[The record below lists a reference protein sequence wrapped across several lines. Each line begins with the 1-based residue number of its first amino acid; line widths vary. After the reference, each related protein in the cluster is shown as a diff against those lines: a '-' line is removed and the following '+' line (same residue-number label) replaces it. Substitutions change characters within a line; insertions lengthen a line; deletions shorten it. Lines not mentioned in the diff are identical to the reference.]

1 MERNPDIEI
10 IDPAEISARA
20 GGTAASGT
28 AASGTAAS
36 GKRRGRKPGS
46 ANAPKS
52 APLLAD
58 WKGLVCQLHALAAWR
73 SDIPELALDDG
84 SAEKLVNAVSRVMR
98 HYPVTVSEKAA
109 DHAYL
114 VTTLL
119 MIYGPII
126 FLIIN
131 KRRNKTEKKN
141 DEVVS
146 EQSNVTPISDAI
158 SGQNFFS
165 AQ

>member
-1 MERNPDIEI
+1 
-10 IDPAEISARA
+10 
-20 GGTAASGT
+20 
-28 AASGTAAS
+28 
-36 GKRRGRKPGS
+36 
-46 ANAPKS
+46 
-52 APLLAD
+52 
-58 WKGLVCQLHALAAWR
+58 
-73 SDIPELALDDG
+73 LALDDG
-84 SAEKLVNAVSRVMR
+84 SAEKLVNAVARVMR

-126 FLIIN
+126 FLIVN

-141 DEVVS
+141 DPVVS

-158 SGQNFFS
+158 PGHNFFS
-165 AQ
+165 TQ